1 MHVRGEGLR
10 ARKRAPADAP
20 QRCSVPPLQISSTEV
35 NEARR
40 TCANALNRPYLPM
53 TQLLHFG
60 SLRSRAPSMRDVF
73 RTLSK
78 VAPIDLSVL
87 ITGASGVGK
96 TRIARALHEA
106 SPRAAGPIV
115 VLECGGVP
123 DALIES
129 TLFGHTEGAFTGA
142 VQAQLGVFRAAHG
155 GTLILDELGAASAAL
170 QVALLRALEDRVVT
184 PLGSTASF
192 PVDLRV
198 LATTALNLPEE
209 IAAQRFREDL
219 YYRVAVVIQPVPAL
233 DARREDLALLAGE
246 IVETLRSD
254 WQRPALA
261 LSAAA
266 QKSIQT
272 RRWPGNIRELENAI
286 RRGAALADGDTI
298 GAEHLPLPP
307 ALSFPDEAP
316 TGDALDASWVRRGPI
331 AIHADTYALPLLRD
345 ALEALAI
352 DRALTACDGNQSEAA
367 KLLDMPRR
375 TLVHKLAERRAKTQT
390 LERPIQ
396 PSEVVPAEDQ
406 VLDRSEA
413 QKRPKRDPTP

>member
-1 MHVRGEGLR
+1 
-10 ARKRAPADAP
+10 
-20 QRCSVPPLQISSTEV
+20 
-35 NEARR
+35 
-40 TCANALNRPYLPM
+40 M
-53 TQLLHFG
+53 TPLLHFA
-60 SLRSRAPSMRDVF
+60 SLRSRAPAMREVF

-96 TRIARALHEA
+96 TRVARALHEA
-106 SPRAAGPIV
+106 STRAGGPVV

-142 VQAQLGVFRAAHG
+142 VQEQLGVFRAAHG
-155 GTLILDELGAASAAL
+155 GTLILDELGAASPAL

-184 PLGSTASF
+184 PLGSTTSY

-198 LATTALNLPEE
+198 LATTALHLPEE

-219 YYRVAVVIQPVPAL
+219 YYRIAVVIQPLPAL
-233 DARREDLALLAGE
+233 DARREDLPLLAEE
-246 IVETLRSD
+246 IVEALRRD
-254 WQRPALA
+254 WQRPQLS

-266 QKSIQT
+266 QKALQV

-286 RRGAALADGDTI
+286 RRAAALTDSDII

-307 ALSFPDEAP
+307 ALSFPSEAP
-316 TGDALDASWVRRGPI
+316 AGDALDASWVQRGPV
-331 AIHADTYALPLLRD
+331 AVHADTYALPLLRE

-352 DRALTACDGNQSEAA
+352 DRALDACDGNQSEAA

-375 TLVHKLAERRAKTQT
+375 TLVHKLAERRTATES
-390 LERPIQ
+390 LERPAQ
-396 PSEVVPAEDQ
+396 PSEVEATKDE
-406 VLDRSEA
+406 VLNGGEAQERSEG
-413 QKRPKRDPTP
+413 DPTP